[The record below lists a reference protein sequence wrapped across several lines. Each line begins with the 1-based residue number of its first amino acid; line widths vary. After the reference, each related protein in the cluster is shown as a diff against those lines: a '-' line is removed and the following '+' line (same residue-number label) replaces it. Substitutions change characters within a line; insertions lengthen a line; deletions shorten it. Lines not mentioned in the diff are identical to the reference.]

1 MITITDGNGEL
12 LYNGDMEEFLEL
24 NDYDSELEEIF
35 SANQNLDT
43 FSFVYNNENLMVEK
57 EIDLFY

>member
-12 LYNGDMEEFLEL
+12 LYKGDMEEFLEL

-43 FSFVYNNENLMVEK
+43 FSFTYNCENLMVEK

>member
-1 MITITDGNGEL
+1 MITITDGNNEL
-12 LYNGDMEEFLEL
+12 LYKGDMEEFLEL

-43 FSFVYNNENLMVEK
+43 FSFTYNNENLMVEK

>member
-12 LYNGDMEEFLEL
+12 LYKGDMEEFLEL
-24 NDYDSELEEIF
+24 NDYDLELEEIF
-35 SANQNLDT
+35 SANQNEDT
-43 FSFVYNNENLMVEK
+43 FSFVYNDENLTIEK

>member
-12 LYNGDMEEFLEL
+12 LYKGDMEEFLEL

-43 FSFVYNNENLMVEK
+43 FSFVYNCENLTIEK

>member
-1 MITITDGNGEL
+1 MITITDGNNEL
-12 LYNGDMEEFLEL
+12 LYKGDMEEFLEL

-35 SANQNLDT
+35 STNQNLDT
-43 FSFVYNNENLMVEK
+43 FSFVYNNENLLIEK

>member
-1 MITITDGNGEL
+1 MITITDGNNEL
-12 LYNGDMEEFLEL
+12 LYKGDMEEFLEL

-35 SANQNLDT
+35 SANQNEDT
-43 FSFVYNNENLMVEK
+43 FSFIYNCENLTIEK

>member
-12 LYNGDMEEFLEL
+12 LYKGDMEEFLEL

-35 SANQNLDT
+35 SANQNEDT
-43 FSFVYNNENLMVEK
+43 FSFTYNCENLMVEK